1 VTTPE
6 RPAWS
11 EPFTS
16 AELSNLAR
24 QVRLDQIDRSWA
36 FDGATGRGVTVAI
49 IDSGLERQHPAL
61 RGRIVESVAVEL
73 ADGVPTVVADAADD
87 LFGHGTAC
95 AGLILGVAPE
105 VELVSIRVLGS
116 DLRGKGEAF
125 LAGLRWAVERG
136 VDIANLSL
144 SSRSEQLFPAFHEVV
159 DEAYFQRVV
168 LVGAATNN
176 PGPSYP
182 SLFSSVVSVAAHE
195 VPDPWRWYYNP
206 RPPVEFGAW
215 GVDVPIAWKDSGTT
229 TGTGNSFAAP
239 HITGLIALLCSRHP
253 GLTPFEVKAVL
264 AATADLPPAA

>member
-1 VTTPE
+1 VIAE

-11 EPFTS
+11 EPFTG
-16 AELSNLAR
+16 ADLSGLLR
-24 QVRLDQIDRSWA
+24 QVRLQQLDRQWA
-36 FDGATGRGVTVAI
+36 FEGTTGRGVTVAI
-49 IDSGLERQHPAL
+49 LDSGLERGHPAL
-61 RGRIVESVAVEL
+61 QGRVVESVAIEL
-73 ADGVPTVVADAADD
+73 VDGAPNVVADDAGD

-95 AGLILGVAPE
+95 AGLVLGLAPD

-116 DLRGKGEAF
+116 DLRGRGEAF

-159 DEAYFQRVV
+159 GEAYFQRVV
-168 LVGAATNN
+168 LVGAATNG

-182 SLFSSVVSVAAHE
+182 SLFASVVSVAAHD

-206 RPPVEFGAW
+206 KPPVEFGAW
-215 GVDVPIAWKDSGTT
+215 GVDVPIAWKDGGSTR
-229 TGTGNSFAAP
+229 GTGNSFAAP
-239 HITGLIALLCSRHP
+239 HITGLVALLCSRRP

-264 AATADLPPAA
+264 AATANVP